1 MTPKAR
7 SPTPAKAILLI
18 LSFIPIFLGV
28 GFLSIVLG
36 AWFVTVGFTAAQ
48 AGALISAQGITVV
61 VSSIPLGIVS
71 DIYGRKR
78 LLILGNLAGAVGLL
92 GFALTTD
99 FWYLLFVSVALGLAE
114 GASVTTWNALLADI
128 TDSTNR
134 NHVFSLSFIMINVT
148 TGVGL
153 VLPAVFPP
161 LQSLFGLSSYAI
173 HRQALLVIGL
183 VSFISPLM
191 FYLLLRNHAETHN
204 PEHKWTG
211 LKNWGTLLK
220 LGFTGTTIGFGAGFI
235 VPLVGSWF
243 FYRFA
248 VGDSVTGPIL
258 ALSNILIGFSAV
270 ASPRLASKFGQMEAI
285 MLTTGSSMLFMLS
298 MAFIPAFE
306 AAAGVYVV
314 RTALM
319 NMAGPLL
326 DSFSM
331 SIFPANQRGVVSAMS
346 NVMFRLPNSVST
358 YFGGVILGL
367 GMLQLPFFIASGL
380 YIVGLAG
387 FYFFFVLNRT
397 KIPELAQFKAR
408 PSPTSSD
415 LDSPSA

>member
-1 MTPKAR
+1 M
-7 SPTPAKAILLI
+7 
-18 LSFIPIFLGV
+18 FLGV
-28 GFLSIVLG
+28 GFLSIILG

-61 VSSIPLGIVS
+61 FASIPLGIVS
-71 DIYGRKR
+71 DIYGRKQ
-78 LLILGNLAGAVGLL
+78 LLMLGNVVGAAGLL

-99 FWYLLFVSVALGLAE
+99 FWYLLGLSVALGFAE

-128 TDSTNR
+128 TDSSNR
-134 NHVFSLSFIMINVT
+134 NHVFSLSFIMINVA

-153 VLPAVFPP
+153 VLPAAFPT
-161 LQSLFGLSSYAI
+161 LQGLLGMTSYAI
-173 HRQALLVIGL
+173 HRQAMLLIAVT
-183 VSFISPLM
+183 SFFSPLA
-191 FYLLLRNHAETHN
+191 FYLLLRNHKETHN
-204 PEHKWTG
+204 PERKWSG
-211 LKNWGTLLK
+211 LRNKGTLAK
-220 LGFTGTTIGFGAGFI
+220 LGFTATTIGFGAGFI

-248 VGDSVTGPIL
+248 VDDNVTGPIL

-270 ASPRLASKFGQMEAI
+270 ASPRLATKFGQMEAI

-298 MAFIPAFE
+298 MAFLPVFE
-306 AAAGVYVV
+306 LAAAFYVV
-314 RTALM
+314 RSALM

-331 SIFPANQRGVVSAMS
+331 SIFPGNQRGVVSAMS

-358 YFGGVILGL
+358 YLGGVILGM
-367 GMLQLPFFIASGL
+367 GMLQLPFYVASGL

-387 FYFFFVLNRT
+387 FYFFFVLN
-397 KIPELAQFKAR
+397 KKHVEELSQLAGGVTSAG
-408 PSPTSSD
+408 SSD
-415 LDSPSA
+415 IDSSPAKS

>member
-1 MTPKAR
+1 LTSQPRTP
-7 SPTPAKAILLI
+7 TTAKASLLI
-18 LSFIPIFLGV
+18 VSFIPMFLGV
-28 GFLSIVLG
+28 GFLQIIIG

-78 LLILGNLAGAVGLL
+78 LLVLGNLIGAVGLL
-92 GFALTTD
+92 GFALTTE
-99 FWYLLFVSVALGLAE
+99 FWYLLTVSVALGFAE

-128 TDSTNR
+128 TDSSNR
-134 NHVFSLSFIMINVT
+134 NRVFSLSFIMINVT

-153 VLPAVFPP
+153 ALPALFPA
-161 LQSLFGLSSYAI
+161 LQGALGVSNYAI
-173 HRQALLVIGL
+173 HRQSLLFFGL
-183 VSFISPLM
+183 ASFASPLM
-191 FYLLLRNHAETHN
+191 FYSLLRSHKEIHN
-204 PEHKWTG
+204 PERKWTG
-211 LKNWGTLLK
+211 LKNKGTLAK
-220 LGFTGTTIGFGAGFI
+220 LGFTATTIGFGAGFI
-235 VPLVGSWF
+235 IPLVGSWF

-248 VGDSVTGPIL
+248 VADNISGPIL

-285 MLTTGSSMLFMLS
+285 LLTTGSSMLFMLS
-298 MAFIPAFE
+298 MAFIPVFAV
-306 AAAGVYVV
+306 AAGFFIV
-314 RTALM
+314 RSALM

-358 YFGGVILGL
+358 YFGGVILGM

-380 YIVGLAG
+380 YIAGLAG
-387 FYFFFVLNRT
+387 FYFFFVLNKMHT
-397 KIPELAQFKAR
+397 AELAQ
-408 PSPTSSD
+408 
-415 LDSPSA
+415 LQ